1 MYPTRELSAL
11 VNAGLAGETD
21 RRKLLKMAGLAAA
34 TSGIAMQMPGVAR
47 RTAAQ
52 AADKVFIYGS
62 GQDMASLDPHTGYDA
77 SISWGLRAVYDSL
90 LRLEGDPLEIKPL
103 LASEVT
109 GSEDGGN
116 WTITLDPAATFHDGS
131 SVTAEAVKWNFDRLL
146 AKNLGS
152 AWMFTS
158 VMTPESV
165 VVVDDQTL
173 EVTLTVPFAPF
184 DLILPYVFIA
194 NPTIVMENEADG
206 DMGEAWLVSNTAGGG
221 PYTLSRFEPGSVYQ
235 FDRNPD
241 YWAEVPGFDNP
252 VNTFVWRIIRESS
265 TKRLAMEAGEIQYG
279 DVFTVEDIA
288 ALREDE
294 RFTVNDAGGLLTF
307 SIKLN
312 NQVGPTADVNVRKA
326 LTALFDTTAALAAVD
341 NRGELLVGP
350 VPNAIGDWVNPDLNA
365 ITFDMEAAAQYL
377 SESAYPDGF
386 DLEYVYV
393 TGLAM
398 EEAFGLILLEK
409 AAELGINVTITPLV
423 WPDMVAR
430 ASSPETMPGAMAVY
444 VGASYLDPDA
454 CLWPQ
459 FHSSQAGSWAAA
471 SWYEN
476 PELDALIQEGRTL
489 VDPAARKDI
498 YNQIQQI
505 LVDDAV
511 EIWVYVEVANNA
523 WVKELGTSDMQIAG
537 SADIRLITYTPA

>member
-52 AADKVFIYGS
+52 AADNVFIYGS

-109 GSEDGGN
+109 GSEDGGI

-131 SVTAEAVKWNFDRLL
+131 SITAEAVKWNFDRLL

-158 VMTPESV
+158 IMTPESV
-165 VVVDDQTL
+165 VVVDEQTL

-206 DMGEAWLVSNTAGGG
+206 DMGEAWLVSNAAGGG

-252 VNTFVWRIIRESS
+252 VSIFVWRIIRESS

-288 ALREDE
+288 ALREDK

-454 CLWPQ
+454 YLWPQ